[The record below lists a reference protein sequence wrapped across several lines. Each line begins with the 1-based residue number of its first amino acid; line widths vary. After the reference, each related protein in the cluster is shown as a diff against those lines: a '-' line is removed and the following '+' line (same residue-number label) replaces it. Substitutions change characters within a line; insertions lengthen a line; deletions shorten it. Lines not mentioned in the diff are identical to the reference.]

1 MGRGFYEPDV
11 KDEDIVPGQLEFL
24 ANILPHWKEGLGLFL
39 LVASVVFFVV
49 LRLYRD
55 GYSRRCCPAREGRE
69 RLLDEAHAAA
79 SMQNTEGELAMT
91 ALASASLLE
100 PGGGNG
106 QGAVVSFE
114 EVDFDVEQE
123 LMRGGGD
130 YVEE

>member
-1 MGRGFYEPDV
+1 M
-11 KDEDIVPGQLEFL
+11 
-24 ANILPHWKEGLGLFL
+24 FL
-39 LVASVVFFVV
+39 LFASIVFFVV

-79 SMQNTEGELAMT
+79 SMRNTDGELAMT

-100 PGGGNG
+100 PGDGDG
-106 QGAVVSFE
+106 QGAVVSYE

-123 LMRGGGD
+123 PMRGGGN
-130 YVEE
+130 YVAE